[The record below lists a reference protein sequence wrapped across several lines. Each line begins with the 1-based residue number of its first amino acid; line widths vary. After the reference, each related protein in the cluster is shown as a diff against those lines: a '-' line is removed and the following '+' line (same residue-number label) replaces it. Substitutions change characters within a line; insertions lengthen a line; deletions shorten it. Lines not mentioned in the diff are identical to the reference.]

1 MKKIGIV
8 SLVLSFLALGLLPR
22 TISAQADVVTI
33 DIPFAFMVGDT
44 NLPAG
49 TYEITKVDTYNYRIA
64 APKGDQKV
72 IFATEP
78 ATMQTPAAS
87 YTLYFNVYGD
97 TYYLAKFFH
106 QGQTSG
112 FQLVQTAAE
121 KALATKTPP
130 TTKTV
135 TRKEQ

>member
-8 SLVLSFLALGLLPR
+8 SLVLGFLALGLLPR
-22 TISAQADVVTI
+22 PASAQADVVTI
-33 DIPFAFMVGDT
+33 DIPFTFMVGDT
-44 NLPAG
+44 KLAPG
-49 TYEITKVDTYNYRIA
+49 TYEIAKVDTWSYRIST
-64 APKGDQKV
+64 PKGDQKV
-72 IFATEP
+72 LFTTEAT
-78 ATMQTPAAS
+78 TMQKAAPS

-112 FQLVQTAAE
+112 FLLVMSAAE
-121 KALATKTPP
+121 KALAAKGPA

-135 TRKEQ
+135 TSKKK